1 MAYDFEFG
9 SSTAKGGFASEDKV
23 VEKFNNWKNDKEAQV
38 WLKILGCRLEDIKE
52 VRAIGI
58 PPQINKEFARS
69 LGLEND
75 EDLQFKKADLQ
86 VQITV
91 ILSNGVIKRENISV
105 KKANKNA
112 NYNQVDKRK
121 VDRYQKIWKFDD
133 EIATILKLFTG
144 EIEPV
149 KHPDLL
155 CKYCGMTAEELEDCR
170 RIYLNYLKP
179 KYLEKIIKFFS
190 EKKFQI
196 LLDIIKGRGALA
208 AEWLMVVRYDPDKN
222 ETKWVLT
229 NINTALDCF
238 QIGDVKLTK
247 KRKASLQLSNGIV
260 MQRKGGTPDPTSL
273 QFKIKPLLIFGYMDK
288 FK

>member
-9 SSTAKGGFASEDKV
+9 SFTAKGGFASEDKV
-23 VEKFNNWKNDKEAQV
+23 VEKFNNWKNDKEAQL
-38 WLKILGCRLEDIKE
+38 WLRILGYKLEDIKE
-52 VRAIGI
+52 LKAIGI
-58 PPQINKEFARS
+58 PPQISRDFARS
-69 LGLEND
+69 FGLEND

-91 ILSNGVIKRENISV
+91 VLNNGVIKRENISV

-121 VDRYQKIWKFDD
+121 VDTYKKIWGFNE

-149 KHPDLL
+149 KNSELL
-155 CKYCGMTAEELEDCR
+155 NKYCGMKPEQLEDCR

-179 KYLEKIIKFFS
+179 QYLEKVIGFFS
-190 EKKFQI
+190 RKKMKI

-208 AEWLMVVRYDPDKN
+208 AEWLMVVRYDPEKN
-222 ETKWVLT
+222 ETKWILT

-238 QIGDVKLTK
+238 SIGDVKLTK
-247 KRKASLQLSNGIV
+247 KTKASLQLSNGIV

-273 QFKIKPLLIFGYMDK
+273 QFKIKPLLIFDCIK
-288 FK
+288 KS